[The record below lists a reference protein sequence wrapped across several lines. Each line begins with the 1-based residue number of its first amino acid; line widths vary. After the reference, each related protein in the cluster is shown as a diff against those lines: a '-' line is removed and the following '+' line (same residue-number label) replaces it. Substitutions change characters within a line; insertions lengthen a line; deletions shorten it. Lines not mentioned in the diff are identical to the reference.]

1 MRAICKGMLAVALVA
16 GCSGGDKGGS
26 TDTGGGGGGVAGE
39 GGDGGGG
46 GFSDYINTS
55 VSPTGDFGDFA
66 AGYDA
71 VGAWLSQTPDP
82 AKVETVPLSGKV
94 EDFESG
100 DGVAQATVEVFYA
113 DAIGGV
119 PDVTA
124 TSDSTGAFSSSIQ
137 TCTPLAYKTATDPA
151 LQDTKNTF
159 ELHSVYGYEP
169 GGLSEAFNSVSW
181 STYALIPSLL
191 GVSIDPA
198 RGTAAGTAYDIAANP
213 IQGAQV
219 IVVDAAGDPAP
230 GVVVKYFVD
239 DFPNRDQPET
249 SPDGLWVAINIPT
262 GEWFVDMYVADGAGG
277 HLLMGRTNITVFA
290 DSINISNVYTGFDG
304 VKYPDSCLAAR

>member
-1 MRAICKGMLAVALVA
+1 MRAIRFGMLGLALAV
-16 GCSGGDKGGS
+16 GCSGGDKGGAA
-26 TDTGGGGGGVAGE
+26 DTGGGDGGA
-39 GGDGGGG
+39 GGDGGGGGG
-46 GFSDYINTS
+46 GFSDYINTT
-55 VSPTGDFGDFA
+55 VTPTGDFGDFA
-66 AGYDA
+66 AGYEA
-71 VGAWLSQTPDP
+71 VGSWLAQSPDA
-82 AKVETVPLSGKV
+82 AKVETVPLTGKV

-100 DGVAQATVEVFYA
+100 DGVAQATVEVFYT

-124 TSDSTGAFSSSIQ
+124 TSDNTGGFTSGIQ

-159 ELHSVYGYEP
+159 ELHTVYGYEP
-169 GGLSEAFNSVSW
+169 GGLDEVFNSVSW

-198 RGTAAGTAYDIAANP
+198 RGTAAGTAYDIAGNP

-219 IVVDAAGDPAP
+219 IVVDADGNPAG
-230 GVVVKYFVD
+230 GVVVKYFIE

-262 GEWFVDMYVADGAGG
+262 GDWFVDMYVADGAGG

-290 DSINISNVYTGFDG
+290 DSINISNIYTGFDG